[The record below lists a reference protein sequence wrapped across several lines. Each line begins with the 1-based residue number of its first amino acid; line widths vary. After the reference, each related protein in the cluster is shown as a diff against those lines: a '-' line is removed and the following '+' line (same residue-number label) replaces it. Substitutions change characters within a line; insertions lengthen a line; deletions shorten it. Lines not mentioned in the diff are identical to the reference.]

1 MEKVII
7 FILVTVVAMTVM
19 FYFLERKE
27 KKEFGL

>member
-7 FILVTVVAMTVM
+7 FILVAVAAMTAM
-19 FYFLERKE
+19 FYLLERKE